1 MAVNLGYREYFKSD
15 AMPLMWCSGCGN
27 GIILRAIT
35 ESLSDLQLPPHQ
47 VVVST
52 GIGCWGK
59 ADDYMK
65 THAFHGSHGRALA
78 FGTGI
83 KLGNPDLHVIALMGD
98 GDALAIGGNHF
109 IHAARRNMDVTAI
122 ISNNFNYGMT
132 GGQYSPTTP
141 LSSKTT
147 TSPMGVAEP
156 GFDVCVLSEIC
167 GANYVARTTAYHVTQ
182 MKKFITAAL
191 QKKGFSVV
199 EVINTC
205 PTHFGKRNIPG
216 DTASMMKHLKDTTV
230 SKTRY
235 DKLNDEEKH
244 NYMVTGELVNRQ
256 RPDFLN
262 LYRGYKPGDPEAAG
276 GEGQK

>member
-1 MAVNLGYREYFKSD
+1 MMAVKLSYREYFKED
-15 AMPLMWCSGCGN
+15 ALPLMWCSGCGN
-27 GIILRAIT
+27 GILLRAIT
-35 ESLSDLQLPPHQ
+35 DSLADLQIPPHQ

-109 IHAARRNMDVTAI
+109 IHSARRNIDITAVV
-122 ISNNFNYGMT
+122 SNNFNYGMT

-147 TSPMGVAEP
+147 TSPIGVAEP
-156 GFDVCVLSEIC
+156 AFDVCGLSEQC

-182 MKKFITAAL
+182 MKRMITAAI

-199 EVINTC
+199 EVLNTC
-205 PTHFGKRNIPG
+205 PTHFGRRNIAG
-216 DTASMMKHLKDTTV
+216 DPVSVMQYLKDITV
-230 SKTRY
+230 NKSRY
-235 DKLNDEEKH
+235 EKMDEEEKAK
-244 NYMVTGELVNRQ
+244 YLVTGELVNKD
-256 RPDFLN
+256 RPDFLSV
-262 LYRGYKPGDPEAAG
+262 YRELNPAASETG
-276 GEGQK
+276 RGESK

>member
-1 MAVNLGYREYFKSD
+1 MAVNLGYKEYFKSD
-15 AMPLMWCSGCGN
+15 ALPLMWCAGCGN

-35 ESLSDLQLPPHQ
+35 ESLSDLQIPPHQ

-83 KLGNPDLHVIALMGD
+83 KLGNPDLYVIALMGD

-109 IHAARRNMDVTAI
+109 IHAARRNIDITAI

-141 LSSKTT
+141 LSSNTT
-147 TSPMGVAEP
+147 TSPAGVAEP
-156 GFDVCVLSEIC
+156 GFDVCALSEIC

-182 MKKFITAAL
+182 MKRFITAAL
-191 QKKGFSVV
+191 QKQGFSMV

-205 PTHFGKRNIPG
+205 PTHFGRRNIPG
-216 DTASMMKHLKDTTV
+216 DTVSMMNYLKDITV
-230 SKTRY
+230 SKTGY
-235 DKLNDEEKH
+235 EKLNDADKEK
-244 NYMVTGELVNRQ
+244 YLATGELVNRE
-256 RPDFLN
+256 RPDYLSVYSEMN
-262 LYRGYKPGDPEAAG
+262 PTGPETDRGVGN
-276 GEGQK
+276 